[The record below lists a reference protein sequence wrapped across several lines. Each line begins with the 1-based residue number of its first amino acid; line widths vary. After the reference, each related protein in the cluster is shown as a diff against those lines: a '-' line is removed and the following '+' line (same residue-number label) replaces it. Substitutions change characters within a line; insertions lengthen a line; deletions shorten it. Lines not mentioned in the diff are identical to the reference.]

1 MSDPDVISCGAVV
14 YRNEDDS
21 PIYLL
26 LRYQATHWDFPKGHM
41 EKGET
46 EKETTRREVQE
57 ETGIEDLLFLPGF
70 RRTIRYTYRHRQGP
84 VTKQVVYRIARTQ
97 TAREQVRLSHEHIDF
112 AWLPYEKAKRR
123 LTYKNAQGVLDQA
136 HQHLLKQGVP

>member
-1 MSDPDVISCGAVV
+1 MTHADVISCGAVI
-14 YRNEDDS
+14 YRNEDDT

-57 ETGIEDLLFLPGF
+57 ESGIEDLLFIPSF
-70 RRTIRYTYRHRQGP
+70 RRTIRYSYTHRHGRVQ
-84 VTKQVVYRIARTQ
+84 KMVVYRLARTQ
-97 TAREQVRLSHEHIDF
+97 AAREEVRLSHEHVDF
-112 AWLPYEKAKRR
+112 AWLPYEDAKRR
-123 LTYKNAQGVLDQA
+123 LTYKNARGVLDEA
-136 HQHLLKQGVP
+136 HEHLLKQGVP